1 MQILLGEAPPIGER
15 EKGRAHLPSES
26 EGERKSAPPIGERK
40 SSPRFIESLNDGEL
54 QPASNDRDPAS
65 ILNDV
70 VYLLSLY

>member
-1 MQILLGEAPPIGER
+1 MMQILLGEAPPIGER

-54 QPASNDRDPAS
+54 QPASNDRDPALAIS
-65 ILNDV
+65 TF
-70 VYLLSLY
+70 